1 MENIQIFW
9 ESNKYYFWNWM
20 GQFFSGIA
28 ILVLGWW
35 LVNKLCKAM
44 VIILRKSVSDESA
57 ISFLNSAAKFSAR
70 TILILLFISIGLNF
84 KNETLMSIFTA
95 IGASVVAIGVLFKES
110 ISNMTSGLIL
120 IFTKPIH
127 IGDYIEIDGIKGMVV
142 KIEMLFTTLQI
153 KETGKIA
160 VIPNSKLICNNIIRE
175 SEYNSECKEFIFE
188 SKKFSN
194 KYSEFHKFLEKEII
208 LNDKILQIPA
218 PTIEIIPQKDVSVRI
233 HIKVWAQNQYIKEL
247 DSKLI
252 KIIEKLSKK
261 YGVVFEKLK

>member
-1 MENIQIFW
+1 
-9 ESNKYYFWNWM
+9 
-20 GQFFSGIA
+20 
-28 ILVLGWW
+28 
-35 LVNKLCKAM
+35 
-44 VIILRKSVSDESA
+44 
-57 ISFLNSAAKFSAR
+57 
-70 TILILLFISIGLNF
+70 
-84 KNETLMSIFTA
+84 MSIFTA

-208 LNDKILQIPA
+208 LNDEILQIPA
-218 PTIEIIPQKDVSVRI
+218 PIIEVSNQKDISVRI
-233 HIKVWAQNQYIKEL
+233 HIKVWIQNQYVKEL
-247 DSKLI
+247 DDKFV
-252 KIIEKLSKK
+252 KIIDKLSKK
-261 YGVVFEKLK
+261 YSIYFERLS